1 MITIDKICILN
12 NNYYKVLMIMIKNSI
27 NRNVKMILKH
37 KSLSIVKHLKEQ
49 LFQITLLILS
59 INFVKINYLTY
70 LLFF

>member
-1 MITIDKICILN
+1 
-12 NNYYKVLMIMIKNSI
+12 MIKNSI